1 MNAQAERVNELVDAE
16 DVCRV
21 LQPLFD
27 LGDVRELNG
36 PCGYRLAQLIHPR
49 NAADL
54 TIREVMGLLNQID
67 TELRA
72 VGTGVGGG

>member
-49 NAADL
+49 NAAMP
-54 TIREVMGLLNQID
+54 RV
-67 TELRA
+67 
-72 VGTGVGGG
+72 

>member
-1 MNAQAERVNELVDAE
+1 MNAQSPGVTESMSAE

-27 LGDVRELNG
+27 VGDVRELNG

-49 NAADL
+49 DAADL
-54 TIREVMGLLNQID
+54 TIREVLGFLNQID

-72 VGTGVGGG
+72 GGTGVGGG